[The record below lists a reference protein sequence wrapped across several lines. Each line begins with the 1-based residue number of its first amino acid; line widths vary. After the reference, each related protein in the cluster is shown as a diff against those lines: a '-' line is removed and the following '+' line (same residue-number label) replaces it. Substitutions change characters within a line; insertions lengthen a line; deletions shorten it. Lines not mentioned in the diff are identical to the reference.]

1 MPSMIATRL
10 LFGRAGFEDKTV
22 SNAAM
27 ICERVV
33 GKLSGITTRVGCGGV
48 SEMYCAAR
56 ATELKVVVT
65 IHKIY
70 QIQSSIESFFF

>member
-1 MPSMIATRL
+1 MIPSMIATRF
-10 LFGRAGFEDKTV
+10 LFGRTGFEDKAV

-33 GKLSGITTRVGCGGV
+33 GKLSGMTTRVGCGGI

-65 IHKIY
+65 VSK
-70 QIQSSIESFFF
+70 